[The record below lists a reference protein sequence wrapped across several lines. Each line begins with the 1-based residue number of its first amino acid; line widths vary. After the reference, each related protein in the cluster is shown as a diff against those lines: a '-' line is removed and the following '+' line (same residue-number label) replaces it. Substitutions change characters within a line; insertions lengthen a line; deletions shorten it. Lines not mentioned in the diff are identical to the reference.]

1 MGLVKFTDFYVLPL
15 DLNRQISEELSL
27 DVKDSRTL
35 LMRTEDLLKIIH
47 FMDGI
52 CVQARFTKIIFVLTV
67 GQIDVFFLF
76 FGLLE

>member
-52 CVQARFTKIIFVLTV
+52 CV
-67 GQIDVFFLF
+67 
-76 FGLLE
+76 